1 MNDGV
6 KMVLERM
13 KTHPEEFYGEESR
26 WSYVMSRYEKF
37 FTQEEKNHLENAI
50 TNLRRGEFTAR
61 VMEKLLEE
69 PVKLDKE
76 TYTFQT
82 TGRDPWGSSTL
93 QLHQKA
99 HSDYLDAYKQELSKQ
114 IREEQ
119 MKMAAEAFK
128 KEIKNKSAF
137 EKIKGKKYPRAAN

>member
-26 WSYVMSRYEKF
+26 WSYIMSRYEKF
-37 FTQEEKNHLENAI
+37 FTQLEKNHLENAI

-82 TGRDPWGSSTL
+82 AGRDPWGSVTL
-93 QLHQKA
+93 NQKPAYDYQEEYRKLLQTQIDEVKMEQLK
-99 HSDYLDAYKQELSKQ
+99 L
-114 IREEQ
+114 
-119 MKMAAEAFK
+119 AAEAYK
-128 KEIKNKSAF
+128 KELKNKSPF
-137 EKIKGKKYPRAAN
+137 EKIKGKKYP

>member
-76 TYTFQT
+76 TFTFQT
-82 TGRDPWGSSTL
+82 TGRPAWGSTTL
-93 QLHQKA
+93 AHQKA
-99 HSDYLDAYKQELSKQ
+99 HSDYLDEYKQELQTLIK
-114 IREEQ
+114 EEQ
-119 MKMAAEAFK
+119 MKIAAEAYK
-128 KEIKNKSAF
+128 KELKNKSAF
-137 EKIKGKKYPRAAN
+137 EKIKGKKYP

>member
-37 FTQEEKNHLENAI
+37 FTQEEKNNLENAI
-50 TNLRRGEFTAR
+50 TELRRGEFTAR

-69 PVKLDKE
+69 PVKISKD
-76 TYTFQT
+76 TFTFET
-82 TGRDPWGSSTL
+82 TGRAMWGST
-93 QLHQKA
+93 
-99 HSDYLDAYKQELSKQ
+99 HSDYLDAYKQQLATQ

-119 MKMAAEAFK
+119 MKMAAEAYK
-128 KEIKNKSAF
+128 KEMKNKSAF
-137 EKIKGKKYPRAAN
+137 EKIKGKKYP